1 MTEAIRVLVVEDH
14 TLVREGLV
22 AMLQSQHDMEV
33 AGQAGDGEEALRLAA
48 EAAPD
53 LVLLDL
59 RLPKVDGLEVLKR
72 LKAEHQRTRVIVLT
86 VHDEQAYVGEAVM
99 AGADGYL
106 LKTASYEEL
115 ADAVRRVIQGE
126 AVLHPAV
133 ARTVLTALSDLAG
146 GDGGHGELSV
156 RELEIIRLLAQGL
169 SNREIA
175 VRLSLGVETVKTHIS
190 SILAKLGAVDRTQA
204 VAVALRRGLI
214 D

>member
-156 RELEIIRLLAQGL
+156 RELEIIKLLAQGL